1 MIKNS
6 FRSSQR
12 GVATMFVAMVM
23 LILITL
29 MVITAYSLS
38 NMNLK
43 TVGNLQTRK
52 EAIASAESAIEQVID
67 GTFWIPKPP
76 DLPAL
81 PVSQIIDI
89 DIDRDLTDDYSVSV
103 AVLPCLRA
111 TEATITSA
119 SSVTLVGFS
128 SSSAWNTVWVL
139 DATATNAASGTR
151 VRVRHG
157 VRVLMS
163 DADKN
168 LYCPT

>member
-1 MIKNS
+1 MIRQNAR
-6 FRSSQR
+6 FTQR
-12 GVATMFVAMVM
+12 GVATMFVTMVL

-52 EAIASAESAIEQVID
+52 EAIASAENAIEQAID
-67 GTFWIPKPP
+67 GPFWNPAVAQSFEI
-76 DLPAL
+76 DLDKDL
-81 PVSQIIDI
+81 TNEYQVDI
-89 DIDRDLTDDYSVSV
+89 DI
-103 AVLPCLRA
+103 PICLRA
-111 TEATITSA
+111 TEVIITSA
-119 SSVTLVGFS
+119 SSVTLPGFS
-128 SSSAWNTVWVL
+128 SAAAWNTIWVL
-139 DATATNAASGTR
+139 DATATDLNGNSGTR

-163 DADKN
+163 EADKN